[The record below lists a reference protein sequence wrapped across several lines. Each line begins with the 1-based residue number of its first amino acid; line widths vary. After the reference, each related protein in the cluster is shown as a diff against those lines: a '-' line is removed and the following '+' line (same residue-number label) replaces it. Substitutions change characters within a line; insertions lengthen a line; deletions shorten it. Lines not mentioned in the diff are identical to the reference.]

1 MKKYLL
7 ALLCLAA
14 FTFNASAQLAD
25 GSIAPDFT
33 TTDMNGNEHRLYDY
47 LDQGY
52 TVILDIS
59 ATWCGPC
66 WNYHSGGT
74 FEEIWAAHGPAGE
87 PGVNA
92 NTTDDVM
99 ILWFEGDAG
108 TPESEL
114 VNSALG
120 NWLEPDGAEVHF
132 PIINDDNIA
141 DLYALPYWPIIYTIC
156 PNRTLT
162 ESGQATAA
170 NHYSNLDNCMEAYE
184 GTNAAL
190 LNFESTIQPS
200 GCEAS
205 ASGNLSVIVQNMGT
219 ELLTS
224 FTVEVMANGQSI
236 VSESFNGSLNVFETT
251 TIDFGNLTIDSE
263 TIEIMITSND
273 ANSSD
278 NLLTESYSFGSGE
291 TESEVTVVLLTDNYA
306 SEIYLQITDENG
318 DVIWSEGNENVSGNY
333 DTGQENPPAD
343 PTNPLENNQS
353 YEWTV
358 NLPSENCHTFF
369 IGDYYGDGLDASQW
383 GGTNGNWTV
392 NDNDDA
398 QIAQMTTAD
407 FEGSDDASFENT
419 QAADPSSINDESNI
433 TFSVYP
439 NPIQSD
445 AKLSFG
451 LTKPSKVRLDITNVL
466 GEIVLSNAYS
476 LQTGNNNIDI
486 NVDKMTNGIY
496 FAHLSINGEINTVK
510 ITVSK

>member
-1 MKKYLL
+1 MKHFFAIL
-7 ALLCLAA
+7 
-14 FTFNASAQLAD
+14 FTFSSLFSYSQLPD
-25 GSIAPDFT
+25 GSVAPNFT
-33 TTDMNGNEHRLYDY
+33 TTDVNGNEHQLYDY
-47 LDQGY
+47 LDMGY
-52 TVILDIS
+52 TVIIQIS
-59 ATWCGPC
+59 ASWSAPD

-74 FEEIWAAHGPAGE
+74 LEAIWAAHGPAGE

-132 PIINDDNIA
+132 PIINDNNIA

-392 NDNDDA
+392 NDNDDT
-398 QIAQMTTAD
+398 QIAQMTIAN